1 MNDKTTIMEKYF
13 YQVNKLCILLL
24 AMASFNLFSCKKDV
38 LNEVP
43 LDFLA
48 PENAYNTLPGIQQGI
63 AGLYTSVR
71 QNWFY
76 GVNDNATQLYGMGT
90 DVAYYGEDPGSAR
103 FITDY
108 STFFTPSNPYIAGF
122 WGLNYQLIQRANVI
136 IKGVNA
142 AGPSTWVNEGQKNA
156 YLAEAMFYRAFAYR
170 LLVALYGDVPLVKDV
185 ITSAKTDFVR
195 APKADVYKLM
205 EEDLSFAAANL
216 PRQGKQEAPGR
227 ITQGAALHMLSE
239 LYINEG
245 KYQLAVD
252 AASKVVTGYN
262 YALMTKRFG
271 TRLGNDVFG
280 TGDPY
285 FDLFGYGN
293 QNLAENTE
301 AIWVI
306 QVEPLIVGG
315 LFDQG
320 ERVFGCAYYRMGN
333 TPDGFK
339 AFRGSLVNGAYT
351 GYSDTLGRPVGW
363 MRPTNYLAY
372 NIWLSDW
379 NNDIRNAENNIKRS
393 FYYDSPGS
401 KYDKKKI
408 DFSQY
413 PAGSRNALNDTCQYI
428 FPYFMKFVDPVHHFT
443 DPARA
448 GGGDNHKD
456 IYAIRFSETL
466 LLRAEAYVRLNNLAA
481 AAADINL
488 IRARAKAN
496 PVNLQ
501 DVSLDY
507 ILDERSRELYGEEWR
522 PLTLRR
528 MGKLIERVKLYNNNP
543 KTPGANIQSKN
554 VLYPIPQN
562 QIDLNIDAKM
572 EQNPGY

>member
-1 MNDKTTIMEKYF
+1 MSKYIYLF
-13 YQVNKLCILLL
+13 NRKCLLLL
-24 AMASFNLFSCKKDV
+24 AIPGLMFFSCNKDV
-38 LNEVP
+38 LKEVP

-48 PENAYNTLPGIQQGI
+48 PENAYNTLPGIKQGI

-71 QNWFY
+71 QNWYY
-76 GVNDNATQLYGMGT
+76 GINDNATQMYGMGT
-90 DVAYYGEDPGSAR
+90 DLAYYGEDPGSAR

-108 STFFTPSNPYIAGF
+108 STFLTPSNPYISGF
-122 WGLNYQLIQRANVI
+122 WGLNYQLIQRANVL

-142 AGPSTWVNEGQKNA
+142 ADSSIWINVNQKNA
-156 YLAEAMFYRAFAYR
+156 YLAEAMFFRAFAYR
-170 LLVALYGDVPLVKDV
+170 ILAAFYGDVPLVKDV
-185 ITSAKTDFVR
+185 TTLAKTDFVR
-195 APKADVYKLM
+195 APKADIYKLM
-205 EEDLSFAAANL
+205 EDDLSFAAASL
-216 PRQGKQEAPGR
+216 PVQGKEEAPGR

-239 LYINEG
+239 LYSTEG

-252 AASKVVTGYN
+252 AASKVITGYN

-271 TRLGNDVFG
+271 TRLANDVFG
-280 TGDPY
+280 KGDPY

-293 QNLAENTE
+293 QNLPENKE

-306 QVEPLIVGG
+306 QVEPLVVGG

-320 ERVFGCAYYRMGN
+320 ERIFGCAYYRMGN

-339 AFRGSLVNGAYT
+339 AFRGPMVNGSFT

-379 NNDIRNAENNIKRS
+379 NNDIRNAEHNIKRN

-401 KYDKKKI
+401 KFDKQKI
-408 DFSQY
+408 DFSLY
-413 PAGSRNALNDTCQYI
+413 PSGSRNALNDTSQYI
-428 FPYFMKFVDPVHHFT
+428 FPYFMKFADPVNHFT
-443 DPARA
+443 DPARS

-456 IYAIRFSETL
+456 IYAIRLSETL

-481 AAADINL
+481 AAADINE
-488 IRARAKAN
+488 IRNRAKAT
-496 PVNLQ
+496 PAKPQ

-507 ILDERSRELYGEEWR
+507 ILDERARELYGEDWR
-522 PLTLRR
+522 PITLRR
-528 MGKLIERVKLYNNNP
+528 IGKLVERVKLYNNNP
-543 KTPGANIQSKN
+543 KTPGANIRDFN
-554 VLYPIPQN
+554 ILYPIPQN

-572 EQNPGY
+572 QQNTGY